1 MPLSHLRVLDLT
13 QVRAG
18 PTCTRLLADFGAE
31 VVRIERPGEA
41 DRAREAFDAVDLHR
55 GKKSVLLDLAK
66 PEGLDVFLRLVPSSD
81 VVVENF
87 RPGVKHRLG
96 IDYERLSPLNDR
108 LIYASISGF
117 GQSGP
122 YADRPGYDQIVQ
134 GMSGLMSITGT
145 EATGPLR
152 IGIPIGDLLAGYF
165 AAIGILVALSER
177 ERSGRGQWLDTSL
190 LAALTG
196 SLSFQAGKFLNTGEV
211 PPPVGN
217 HHPLTSPMGVYRARD
232 GHLNLAVGSEV
243 MWRRFCEAI
252 GRPDLVGDS
261 RFETNQ
267 GRIDDRPALNAI
279 IEEVFAG
286 ASTAEWVERLN
297 TAGVAC
303 GPIYNVGQV
312 FGDAQVR
319 QARLVEEV
327 HHPVHGPMRVLGQP
341 VALHRTPAKVT
352 APSPLPGQHTRE
364 ILAAAGCDAATIG
377 RLLAD
382 GIAAESRPTGGPLG
396 DRGTA

>member
-1 MPLSHLRVLDLT
+1 MPLSHLRVLDFT

-18 PTCTRLLADFGAE
+18 PTCTKILADFGAE
-31 VVRIERPGEA
+31 VIRVERPGEA
-41 DRAREAFDAVDLHR
+41 DREREPFDAVDLQR
-55 GKKSVLLDLAK
+55 GKKSILLDLAK
-66 PEGLDVFLRLVPSSD
+66 PAGLEVVRRLIPATDVA
-81 VVVENF
+81 VENF

-96 IDYERLSPLNDR
+96 IDYERLSALNPR

-134 GMSGLMSITGT
+134 GMSGLMSLTGT

-152 IGIPIGDLLAGYF
+152 VGIPIGDLLAGYF
-165 AAIGILVALSER
+165 AAMGILVALAER

-190 LAALTG
+190 LAALAG
-196 SLSFQAGKFLNTGEV
+196 SLSFQAGKFLNTGAV

-243 MWRRFCEAI
+243 MWRRFGEAI
-252 GRPDLVGDS
+252 GRPELAIDP
-261 RFETNQ
+261 RFATNQ
-267 GRIDDRPALNAI
+267 GRIDNRPALNAI
-279 IEEVFAG
+279 IEEVFA
-286 ASTAEWVERLN
+286 AADAAAWVERLN
-297 TAGVAC
+297 AAGVAC
-303 GPIYNVGQV
+303 GPIYDVGQV
-312 FGDAQVR
+312 FGDVQIQ

-327 HHPVHGPMRVLGQP
+327 HHPAHGPMRVLGLP
-341 VALHRTPAKVT
+341 VFLHRTPAKVA

-364 ILAAAGCDAATIG
+364 VLEAAGYDTAGIE

-382 GIAAESRPTGGPLG
+382 GVVAESRQG
-396 DRGTA
+396 AVCE

>member
-1 MPLSHLRVLDLT
+1 MPLSHLRVLDFT

-18 PTCTRLLADFGAE
+18 PTCTKILADFGAE
-31 VVRIERPGEA
+31 VIRIERPGEP
-41 DRAREAFDAVDLHR
+41 DRAREPFDAVDLQR
-55 GKKSVLLDLAK
+55 GKKSILLDLAR
-66 PEGLDVFLRLVPSSD
+66 PAGLEVVHRLVPLTD

-96 IDYERLSPLNDR
+96 IDYERLSSLNPR

-134 GMSGLMSITGT
+134 GMSGLMSLTGT

-165 AAIGILVALSER
+165 AAMGILVALAER

-196 SLSFQAGKFLNTGEV
+196 SLSFQAGKFLNTGKV

-217 HHPLTSPMGVYRARD
+217 HHPLTSPMGVYRTAD

-243 MWRRFCEAI
+243 MWRRFGDAV
-252 GRPDLVGDS
+252 GRPDLAEDS
-261 RFETNQ
+261 RFATNRL
-267 GRIDDRPALNAI
+267 RIDNRPALNAV
-279 IEEVFAG
+279 IEEIFAG
-286 ASTAEWVERLN
+286 APTTAWVERLN
-297 TAGVAC
+297 AAGVAC
-303 GPIYNVGQV
+303 GPIHNVGQT
-312 FGDAQVR
+312 FADPQIQ
-319 QARLVEEV
+319 QARLVDEV
-327 HHPVHGPMRVLGQP
+327 QHPVHGPVRVLGMP
-341 VALHRTPAKVT
+341 VFLHRTPAKVT
-352 APSPLPGQHTRE
+352 APSPLAGQHTRDVLR
-364 ILAAAGCDAATIG
+364 LAGFDAAGIE

-382 GIAAESRPTGGPLG
+382 GTAAE
-396 DRGTA
+396 TALP

>member
-1 MPLSHLRVLDLT
+1 M
-13 QVRAG
+13 
-18 PTCTRLLADFGAE
+18 
-31 VVRIERPGEA
+31 ERPGEV

-55 GKKSVLLDLAK
+55 GKKSILLDLAK
-66 PEGLDVFLRLVPSSD
+66 PEGLDVFLRLVPGAD

-87 RPGVKHRLG
+87 RPRVKHRLG
-96 IDYERLSPLNDR
+96 IDYERLSALNPR

-122 YADRPGYDQIVQ
+122 YGDRPGYDQIVQ

-145 EATGPLR
+145 EVTGPLR

-165 AAIGILVALSER
+165 AGIGILVALVER

-190 LAALTG
+190 LAALAG
-196 SLSFQAGKFLNTGEV
+196 SLSFQAGTFLNTGRV

-252 GRPDLVGDS
+252 GRPALADDP
-261 RFETNQ
+261 RFATNQ
-267 GRIDDRPALNAI
+267 GRIDRRPALNAI
-279 IEEVFAG
+279 IEEVLAD
-286 ASTAEWVERLN
+286 ASSTEWVERLN
-297 TAGVAC
+297 RAGVAC
-303 GPIYNVGQV
+303 GPIYDLGQV
-312 FGDAQVR
+312 FADPQV
-319 QARLVEEV
+319 QQLRLVEDLV
-327 HHPVHGPMRVLGQP
+327 HPLHGPMRVLGQP

-364 ILAAAGCDAATIG
+364 VLSLAGLDPAAAEGLLAA
-377 RLLAD
+377 
-382 GIAAESRPTGGPLG
+382 GIAGEARPAEPRP
-396 DRGTA
+396 DE

>member
-18 PTCTRLLADFGAE
+18 PTCTKILADFGAE
-31 VVRIERPGEA
+31 VIRIERPGEP
-41 DRAREAFDAVDLHR
+41 DRAREPFDAVDLQR
-55 GKKSVLLDLAK
+55 GKKSILLDLGK
-66 PEGLDVFLRLVPSSD
+66 PAGLEVLHRLVPSAD

-96 IDYERLSPLNDR
+96 IDYDRLSRLNPR

-134 GMSGLMSITGT
+134 GMSGLMSVTGT
-145 EATGPLR
+145 DTTGPLR

-165 AAIGILVALSER
+165 AAMGILVALAER

-196 SLSFQAGKFLNTGEV
+196 SLSFQAGKYLNTGKV

-252 GRPDLVGDS
+252 EHPELAADP
-261 RFETNQ
+261 RFATNQ
-267 GRIDDRPALNAI
+267 ARIDNRPALNAV
-279 IEEVFAG
+279 IEAIFAG

-297 TAGVAC
+297 AAGVAC
-303 GPIYNVGQV
+303 GPIYDVGQV
-312 FGDAQVR
+312 FADPQV
-319 QARLVEEV
+319 AELRLVREV
-327 HHPVHGPMRVLGQP
+327 RHPVHGPVRVLGLP
-341 VALHRTPAKVT
+341 VSLHRTPAKVT

-364 ILAAAGCDAATIG
+364 VLGTAGYAAAAIE
-377 RLLAD
+377 RLLAE
-382 GIAAESRPTGGPLG
+382 GVAAETPLP
-396 DRGTA
+396 

>member
-18 PTCTRLLADFGAE
+18 PTCTKILADFGAE
-31 VVRIERPGEA
+31 VIRIERPGEP
-41 DRAREAFDAVDLHR
+41 DRAREAFDAVDLQR
-55 GKKSVLLDLAK
+55 GKKSILLDLGK
-66 PEGLDVFLRLVPSSD
+66 PAGLEVLHRLVPSAD

-96 IDYERLSPLNDR
+96 IDYDRLSRLNPR

-145 EATGPLR
+145 DTTGPLR

-165 AAIGILVALSER
+165 AAMGILVALAER

-196 SLSFQAGKFLNTGEV
+196 SLSFQAGKYLNTGKV
-211 PPPVGN
+211 PHPVGN

-252 GRPDLVGDS
+252 GHPELAADS
-261 RFETNQ
+261 RFATNQ
-267 GRIDDRPALNAI
+267 ARIDNRPALNAV
-279 IEEVFAG
+279 IEAIFAG

-297 TAGVAC
+297 AAGVAC
-303 GPIYNVGQV
+303 GPIYDVGQV
-312 FGDAQVR
+312 FADPQV
-319 QARLVEEV
+319 AELRLVQEV
-327 HHPVHGPMRVLGQP
+327 RHPVHGPVRVLGLP
-341 VALHRTPAKVT
+341 VSLHRTPAKVT

-364 ILAAAGCDAATIG
+364 VLGTAGYAAAAIE
-377 RLLAD
+377 RLLAA
-382 GIAAESRPTGGPLG
+382 GVAAETPLP
-396 DRGTA
+396 

>member
-1 MPLSHLRVLDLT
+1 VPLSQLRVLDLT
-13 QVRAG
+13 QVRSG

-31 VVRIERPGEA
+31 VIRVERPGEA
-41 DRAREAFDAVDLHR
+41 DRVREAFDAVDLHR
-55 GKKSVLLDLAK
+55 GKKSILLDLAK
-66 PEGLDVFLRLVPSSD
+66 PEGLDVFLRLVPGAD

-87 RPGVKHRLG
+87 RPRVKHRLG
-96 IDYERLSPLNDR
+96 IDYERLSALNPR

-122 YADRPGYDQIVQ
+122 YGDRPGYDQIVQ

-145 EATGPLR
+145 EVTGPLR
-152 IGIPIGDLLAGYF
+152 IGVPIGDLLAGYF
-165 AAIGILVALSER
+165 AGIGILVALVER

-190 LAALTG
+190 LAALAG
-196 SLSFQAGKFLNTGEV
+196 SLSFQAGRFLNTGRV

-252 GRPDLVGDS
+252 GRSALTEDP
-261 RFETNQ
+261 RFATNQ
-267 GRIDDRPALNAI
+267 GRIDHRPALNTI
-279 IEEVFAG
+279 LEEVLG
-286 ASTAEWVERLN
+286 QASTTEWVERLN
-297 TAGVAC
+297 RAGVAC
-303 GPIYNVGQV
+303 GPIYDLGQV
-312 FGDAQVR
+312 FADPQV
-319 QARLVEEV
+319 QQLRLVEDV
-327 HHPVHGPMRVLGQP
+327 LHPLHGPMRVLGQP

-364 ILAAAGCDAATIG
+364 VLSLAGLDPVAAEGLLAA
-377 RLLAD
+377 
-382 GIAAESRPTGGPLG
+382 GIAGEARPAEPRP
-396 DRGTA
+396 DE

>member
-18 PTCTRLLADFGAE
+18 PTCTKILADFGAE
-31 VVRIERPGEA
+31 VIRIERPGEP
-41 DRAREAFDAVDLHR
+41 DRAREPFDAVDLQR
-55 GKKSVLLDLAK
+55 GKKSILLDLGK
-66 PEGLDVFLRLVPSSD
+66 PAGLEVLHRLVPSAD

-96 IDYERLSPLNDR
+96 IDYDRLSRLNPR

-145 EATGPLR
+145 DTTGPLR
-152 IGIPIGDLLAGYF
+152 TGIPIGDLLAGYF
-165 AAIGILVALSER
+165 AAMGILVALAER

-196 SLSFQAGKFLNTGEV
+196 SLSFQAGKYLNTGKV

-252 GRPDLVGDS
+252 EHPELAADP
-261 RFETNQ
+261 RFATNQ
-267 GRIDDRPALNAI
+267 ARIDNRPALNAV
-279 IEEVFAG
+279 IEAIFAG

-297 TAGVAC
+297 AAGVAC
-303 GPIYNVGQV
+303 GPIYDVGQV
-312 FGDAQVR
+312 FADPQV
-319 QARLVEEV
+319 AELRLVREV
-327 HHPVHGPMRVLGQP
+327 RHPVHGPVRVLGLP
-341 VALHRTPAKVT
+341 VSLHRTPAKVT

-364 ILAAAGCDAATIG
+364 VLGTAGYAAAAIE
-377 RLLAD
+377 RLLAE
-382 GIAAESRPTGGPLG
+382 GVAAETPLP
-396 DRGTA
+396 

>member
-13 QVRAG
+13 QVRSG

-31 VVRIERPGEA
+31 VIRVERPGEV

-55 GKKSVLLDLAK
+55 GKKSILLDLAK
-66 PEGLDVFLRLVPSSD
+66 PEGLDVFLRLVPGAD

-87 RPGVKHRLG
+87 RPRVKHRLG
-96 IDYERLSPLNDR
+96 IDYERLSALNPR

-122 YADRPGYDQIVQ
+122 YGDRPGYDQIVQ

-145 EATGPLR
+145 EVTGPLR
-152 IGIPIGDLLAGYF
+152 IGVPIGDLLAGYF
-165 AAIGILVALSER
+165 AGIGILVALVER

-190 LAALTG
+190 LAALAG
-196 SLSFQAGKFLNTGEV
+196 SLSFQAGRFLNTGRV

-252 GRPDLVGDS
+252 GRPALAEDP
-261 RFETNQ
+261 RFASNQ
-267 GRIDDRPALNAI
+267 GRIDHRPALNAI
-279 IEEVFAG
+279 LEEVLG
-286 ASTAEWVERLN
+286 QASTTEWVERLN
-297 TAGVAC
+297 RAGVAC
-303 GPIYNVGQV
+303 GPIYDLGQV
-312 FGDAQVR
+312 FADPQV
-319 QARLVEEV
+319 QQLRLVEDV
-327 HHPVHGPMRVLGQP
+327 LHPLHGPMRVLGQP

-364 ILAAAGCDAATIG
+364 VLSLAGLDPAAVAGLLAA
-377 RLLAD
+377 
-382 GIAAESRPTGGPLG
+382 GIAAEARPAEPRS
-396 DRGTA
+396 DE

>member
-1 MPLSHLRVLDLT
+1 MPLSHIRVLDLT
-13 QVRAG
+13 GVRSG
-18 PTCTRLLADFGAE
+18 PTCTRFLADFGAE
-31 VVRIERPGEA
+31 VIRIERPGEP
-41 DRAREAFDAVDLHR
+41 DRAREPFDAVDLHR

-66 PEGLDVFLRLVPSSD
+66 PTGLEVLHRLAPVVD

-96 IDYERLSPLNDR
+96 VDYDRLSTLNPR
-108 LIYASISGF
+108 LVYASISGF

-165 AAIGILVALSER
+165 AALGILVALVER

-190 LAALTG
+190 LTALAG
-196 SLSFQAGKFLNTGEV
+196 SLSFQAGKYLNTGQV

-217 HHPLTSPMGVYRARD
+217 HHPLTSPMGVYRAAD

-252 GRPDLVGDS
+252 GRPDLVDDP
-261 RFETNQ
+261 RFATNQ
-267 GRIDDRPALNAI
+267 GRIDHRTVLNAI

-286 ASTAEWVERLN
+286 APAAEWVARLN
-297 TAGVAC
+297 AAGVAC
-303 GPIYNVGQV
+303 GPIYDVGQV
-312 FGDAQVR
+312 FADPQVQ

-327 HHPVHGPMRVLGQP
+327 HHPVHGPMRLLGQP
-341 VALHRTPAKVT
+341 VFLHRTPAKVT

-364 ILAAAGCDAATIG
+364 VLGNAGYDVATIE
-377 RLLAD
+377 RLLAE
-382 GIAAESRPTGGPLG
+382 GVVAESRP
-396 DRGTA
+396 

>member
-1 MPLSHLRVLDLT
+1 MPLSHLRVLDFT

-18 PTCTRLLADFGAE
+18 PTCTKILADFGAE
-31 VVRIERPGEA
+31 VIRIERPGEP

-55 GKKSVLLDLAK
+55 GKKSILLDLAK
-66 PEGLDVFLRLVPSSD
+66 PAGLEVVHRLVPSTD

-96 IDYERLSPLNDR
+96 IDYERLSSLNPR

-145 EATGPLR
+145 ETSGPLR

-165 AAIGILVALSER
+165 AAIGILVALAER

-190 LAALTG
+190 LTALAG
-196 SLSFQAGKFLNTGEV
+196 SLSFQAGKYLNTGEI

-232 GHLNLAVGSEV
+232 GYLNLAVGSEV

-252 GRPDLVGDS
+252 GRPDLASDP
-261 RFETNQ
+261 RFATNQ
-267 GRIDDRPALNAI
+267 GRIDHRSALNGI
-279 IEEVFAG
+279 IEDVFAG

-297 TAGVAC
+297 AAGVAG
-303 GPIYNVGQV
+303 GPIYDIGQV
-312 FGDAQVR
+312 FGDPQVQ

-327 HHPVHGPMRVLGQP
+327 HHPLHGPVRVLGQP
-341 VALHRTPAKVT
+341 VFLHRTPAKVV
-352 APSPLPGQHTRE
+352 APSPLSGQHSRE
-364 ILAAAGCDAATIG
+364 ILRAAGYDAAAIE

-382 GIAAESRPTGGPLG
+382 GVAAESRL
-396 DRGTA
+396 R

>member
-1 MPLSHLRVLDLT
+1 MPLSHLRVLDFT

-18 PTCTRLLADFGAE
+18 PTCTKILADFGAE
-31 VVRIERPGEA
+31 VIRIERPGEP
-41 DRAREAFDAVDLHR
+41 DRAREPFDAVDLQR
-55 GKKSVLLDLAK
+55 GKKSIVLDLGRPA
-66 PEGLDVFLRLVPSSD
+66 GLEVVHRLAGLAD

-96 IDYERLSPLNDR
+96 IDYERLSPLNPR

-134 GMSGLMSITGT
+134 GMSGLMSLTGT

-165 AAIGILVALSER
+165 AAMGILVALAER

-196 SLSFQAGKFLNTGEV
+196 SLSFQAGKFLNTGKV

-217 HHPLTSPMGVYRARD
+217 HHPLTSPMGVYRTAD

-243 MWRRFCEAI
+243 MWRRFADAV
-252 GRPDLVGDS
+252 GRPELAEDP
-261 RFETNQ
+261 RFATNQ
-267 GRIDDRPALNAI
+267 LRIDNRPALNGV
-279 IEEVFAG
+279 IEEVLAG
-286 ASTAEWVERLN
+286 APTTAWVERLN
-297 TAGVAC
+297 AAGVAC
-303 GPIYNVGQV
+303 GPIYNVGQI
-312 FGDAQVR
+312 FADAQIQ

-327 HHPVHGPMRVLGQP
+327 QHPVHGPVRVLGMP
-341 VALHRTPAKVT
+341 VVLHRTPAKVT
-352 APSPLPGQHTRE
+352 APSPLPGQHTRDV
-364 ILAAAGCDAATIG
+364 LRLAGCDAAAIE

-382 GIAAESRPTGGPLG
+382 GTAAE
-396 DRGTA
+396 TALP

>member
-31 VVRIERPGEA
+31 VIRIERPGEP
-41 DRAREAFDAVDLHR
+41 DRAREAFDAVDLQR
-55 GKKSVLLDLAK
+55 GKKCILLDLGK
-66 PEGLDVFLRLVPSSD
+66 PAGLEVIHRLVPSAD

-96 IDYERLSPLNDR
+96 VDYERLSALNPR

-134 GMSGLMSITGT
+134 GMSGLMSLTGS

-152 IGIPIGDLLAGYF
+152 IGIPIGDLLGGYF
-165 AAIGILVALSER
+165 AAIGILVALAER

-196 SLSFQAGKFLNTGEV
+196 SLSFQAGKYLNTGQV

-232 GHLNLAVGSEV
+232 GYLNLAVGSEV
-243 MWRRFCEAI
+243 MWHRFCEAV
-252 GRPDLVGDS
+252 GRPDLDGDP
-261 RFETNQ
+261 RFATNQ
-267 GRIDDRPALNAI
+267 QRIDNRPALNAV
-279 IEEVFAG
+279 IEEIFAG
-286 ASTAEWVERLN
+286 ASAAEWVERLN
-297 TAGVAC
+297 AAGVAC
-303 GPIYNVGQV
+303 GPIYDVGQV
-312 FGDAQVR
+312 FNDPQVR
-319 QARLVEEV
+319 QTRLVEEV
-327 HHPVHGPMRVLGQP
+327 HHPVHGPMRLLGQP
-341 VALHRTPAKVT
+341 VFLHRTPAKV
-352 APSPLPGQHTRE
+352 AGPSPLPGQHTRE
-364 ILAAAGCDAATIG
+364 VLRLAGYDAAAIE

-382 GIAAESRPTGGPLG
+382 GVAAEPGARAP
-396 DRGTA
+396 RGAPDE

>member
-18 PTCTRLLADFGAE
+18 PTCTKILADFGAE
-31 VVRIERPGEA
+31 VIRIERPGEP
-41 DRAREAFDAVDLHR
+41 DRAREAFDAVDLQR
-55 GKKSVLLDLAK
+55 GKKSILLDLGK
-66 PEGLDVFLRLVPSSD
+66 PAGLEVLHRLVPSAD

-96 IDYERLSPLNDR
+96 IDYDRLSRLNPR

-145 EATGPLR
+145 DTTGPLR

-165 AAIGILVALSER
+165 AAMGILVALAER

-196 SLSFQAGKFLNTGEV
+196 SLSFQAGKYLNTGKV

-252 GRPDLVGDS
+252 EHPELAADP
-261 RFETNQ
+261 RFATNQ
-267 GRIDDRPALNAI
+267 ARIDNRPALNAV
-279 IEEVFAG
+279 IEEIFAG

-297 TAGVAC
+297 AAGVAC
-303 GPIYNVGQV
+303 GPIYDVGQV
-312 FGDAQVR
+312 FADPQV
-319 QARLVEEV
+319 AELRLVQEV
-327 HHPVHGPMRVLGQP
+327 RHPVHGPVRVLGLP
-341 VALHRTPAKVT
+341 VSLHRTPAKVA

-364 ILAAAGCDAATIG
+364 VLRAAGYAAAAIE
-377 RLLAD
+377 RLLAA
-382 GIAAESRPTGGPLG
+382 GVAAETPLP
-396 DRGTA
+396 

>member
-18 PTCTRLLADFGAE
+18 PTCTKILADFGAE
-31 VVRIERPGEA
+31 VIRIERPGEP
-41 DRAREAFDAVDLHR
+41 DRAREPFDAVDLQR
-55 GKKSVLLDLAK
+55 GKKSILLDLGK
-66 PEGLDVFLRLVPSSD
+66 PAGLEVLHRLVPSAD

-96 IDYERLSPLNDR
+96 IDYDRLSRLNPR

-134 GMSGLMSITGT
+134 GMSGLMSVTGT
-145 EATGPLR
+145 DTTGPLR

-165 AAIGILVALSER
+165 AAMGILVALAER

-190 LAALTG
+190 LAALAG
-196 SLSFQAGKFLNTGEV
+196 SLSFQAGKYLNTGKV

-252 GRPDLVGDS
+252 EHPELAADP
-261 RFETNQ
+261 RFATNQ
-267 GRIDDRPALNAI
+267 ARIDNRPALNAV
-279 IEEVFAG
+279 IEAIFAG

-297 TAGVAC
+297 AAGVAC
-303 GPIYNVGQV
+303 GPIYDVGQV
-312 FGDAQVR
+312 FADPQV
-319 QARLVEEV
+319 AELRLVREV
-327 HHPVHGPMRVLGQP
+327 RHPVHGPVRVLGLP
-341 VALHRTPAKVT
+341 VSLHRTPAKVT

-364 ILAAAGCDAATIG
+364 VLGTAGYAAAAIE
-377 RLLAD
+377 RLLAE
-382 GIAAESRPTGGPLG
+382 GIAAETPLP
-396 DRGTA
+396 

>member
-18 PTCTRLLADFGAE
+18 PTCTKILADFGAE
-31 VVRIERPGEA
+31 VIRIERPGEP
-41 DRAREAFDAVDLHR
+41 DRAREPFDAVDLQR
-55 GKKSVLLDLAK
+55 GKKSILLDLGK
-66 PEGLDVFLRLVPSSD
+66 PAGLEVLHRLVPSAD

-87 RPGVKHRLG
+87 RPGVKHRLR
-96 IDYERLSPLNDR
+96 IDYDRLSRLNPR

-134 GMSGLMSITGT
+134 GMSGLMSVTGT
-145 EATGPLR
+145 DTTGPLR

-165 AAIGILVALSER
+165 AAMGILVALAER

-190 LAALTG
+190 LAALAG
-196 SLSFQAGKFLNTGEV
+196 SLSFQAGKYLNTGKV

-252 GRPDLVGDS
+252 EHPELAAEP
-261 RFETNQ
+261 RFATNQ
-267 GRIDDRPALNAI
+267 ARIDNRPALNAV
-279 IEEVFAG
+279 IEAIFAG

-297 TAGVAC
+297 AAGVAC
-303 GPIYNVGQV
+303 GPIYDVGQV
-312 FGDAQVR
+312 FADPQV
-319 QARLVEEV
+319 AELRLVREV
-327 HHPVHGPMRVLGQP
+327 RHPVHGPVRVLGLP
-341 VALHRTPAKVT
+341 VSLHRTPAKVT

-364 ILAAAGCDAATIG
+364 VLGTAGYAAAAIE
-377 RLLAD
+377 RLLAE
-382 GIAAESRPTGGPLG
+382 GVAAETPLP
-396 DRGTA
+396 

>member
-18 PTCTRLLADFGAE
+18 PTCTKILADFGAE
-31 VVRIERPGEA
+31 VIRIERPGEP
-41 DRAREAFDAVDLHR
+41 DRAREPFDAVDLQR
-55 GKKSVLLDLAK
+55 GKKSILLDLGK
-66 PEGLDVFLRLVPSSD
+66 PAGLEVLHRLVPSAD

-96 IDYERLSPLNDR
+96 IDYDRLSRLNPR

-145 EATGPLR
+145 DTTGPLR

-165 AAIGILVALSER
+165 AAMGILVALAER

-190 LAALTG
+190 LAALAG
-196 SLSFQAGKFLNTGEV
+196 SLSFQAGKYLNTGKV

-252 GRPDLVGDS
+252 EHPELAADP
-261 RFETNQ
+261 RFATNQ
-267 GRIDDRPALNAI
+267 ARIDNRPALNAV
-279 IEEVFAG
+279 IEAIFAG

-297 TAGVAC
+297 AAGVAC
-303 GPIYNVGQV
+303 GPIYDVGQV
-312 FGDAQVR
+312 FADPQV
-319 QARLVEEV
+319 AELRLVREV
-327 HHPVHGPMRVLGQP
+327 RHPVHGPVRVLGLP
-341 VALHRTPAKVT
+341 VSLHRTPAKVT

-364 ILAAAGCDAATIG
+364 VLGTAGYAAAAIE
-377 RLLAD
+377 RLLAE
-382 GIAAESRPTGGPLG
+382 GVAAETPLP
-396 DRGTA
+396 

>member
-18 PTCTRLLADFGAE
+18 PTCTKILADFGAE
-31 VVRIERPGEA
+31 VIRIERPGEP
-41 DRAREAFDAVDLHR
+41 DRAREPFDAVDLQR
-55 GKKSVLLDLAK
+55 GKKSILLDLGK
-66 PEGLDVFLRLVPSSD
+66 PAGLEVLHRLVPSAD

-96 IDYERLSPLNDR
+96 IDYDRLSRLNPR

-134 GMSGLMSITGT
+134 GMSGLMSVTGT
-145 EATGPLR
+145 DTTGPLR

-165 AAIGILVALSER
+165 AAMGILVALAER

-190 LAALTG
+190 LAALAG
-196 SLSFQAGKFLNTGEV
+196 SLSFQAGKYLNTGKV

-252 GRPDLVGDS
+252 EHPELAADP
-261 RFETNQ
+261 RFATNQ
-267 GRIDDRPALNAI
+267 ARLDNRPALNAV
-279 IEEVFAG
+279 IEAIFAG

-297 TAGVAC
+297 AAGVAC
-303 GPIYNVGQV
+303 GPIYDVGQV
-312 FGDAQVR
+312 FADPQV
-319 QARLVEEV
+319 AELRLVREV
-327 HHPVHGPMRVLGQP
+327 RHPVHGPVRVLGLP
-341 VALHRTPAKVT
+341 VSLHRTPAKVT

-364 ILAAAGCDAATIG
+364 VLGTAGYAAATIE
-377 RLLAD
+377 RLLAE
-382 GIAAESRPTGGPLG
+382 GVAAETPLP
-396 DRGTA
+396 

>member
-13 QVRAG
+13 QVRSG

-31 VVRIERPGEA
+31 VIRIERPGEP
-41 DRAREAFDAVDLHR
+41 DRAREPFDAVDLHR
-55 GKKSVLLDLAK
+55 GKKSILLDLGKSA
-66 PEGLDVFLRLVPSSD
+66 GLEVLLRLVPTAD

-96 IDYERLSPLNDR
+96 VDYERLVALNPR
-108 LIYASISGF
+108 LVYASISGF

-145 EATGPLR
+145 EETGPLR

-165 AAIGILVALSER
+165 AAIGILVALVER
-177 ERSGRGQWLDTSL
+177 EHSGRGQWLDTSL
-190 LAALTG
+190 LSALAG
-196 SLSFQAGKFLNTGEV
+196 SLSFQAGKFLNTGKV

-217 HHPLTSPMGVYRARD
+217 HHPLTSPMGVYRTRD

-252 GRPDLVGDS
+252 EQPDLVSDP
-261 RFETNQ
+261 RFATNQ
-267 GRIDDRPALNAI
+267 GRIDHRPPLNAI
-279 IEEVFAG
+279 IEEVFA
-286 ASTAEWVERLN
+286 ARSTAQWVDRLN
-297 TAGVAC
+297 AAGVAC

-312 FGDAQVR
+312 FGDPQVAQMG
-319 QARLVEEV
+319 LVEEV
-327 HHPVHGPMRVLGQP
+327 QHPVHGPMRVLGQP
-341 VALHRTPAKVT
+341 VFLHRTAAKVT
-352 APSPLPGQHTRE
+352 AASPLPGQHTRE
-364 ILAAAGCDAATIG
+364 VLRAAGYDQVAVE
-377 RLLAD
+377 RLLAE
-382 GIAAESRPTGGPLG
+382 GIAAESRG
-396 DRGTA
+396 

>member
-1 MPLSHLRVLDLT
+1 MPLAHLRVLDLT

-31 VVRIERPGEA
+31 VIRIERPGEA

-55 GKKSVLLDLAK
+55 GKKSILLDLAK
-66 PEGLDVFLRLVPSSD
+66 PDGLAVFFRLVPSAD

-96 IDYERLSPLNDR
+96 IDYERLSPLNAR

-117 GQSGP
+117 GQSGL

-165 AAIGILVALSER
+165 AAIGILVALAER

-196 SLSFQAGKFLNTGEV
+196 SLSFQAGKFLNTGQV

-217 HHPLTSPMGVYRARD
+217 HHPLTSPMGVYRTRN

-243 MWRRFCEAI
+243 MWQRFCEALA
-252 GRPDLVGDS
+252 RPDLAGDP
-261 RFETNQ
+261 RFATNQ
-267 GRIDDRPALNAI
+267 GRIDHRPVLNTI
-279 IEEVFAG
+279 IEEIFAG
-286 ASTAEWVERLN
+286 GSTAEWVERLN
-297 TAGVAC
+297 AAGVAC
-303 GPIYNVGQV
+303 GPIYDIGQV
-312 FGDAQVR
+312 FADPQV
-319 QARLVEEV
+319 QQIRLIEEV
-327 HHPVHGPMRVLGQP
+327 NHPVHGPMRVLGQP

-364 ILAAAGCDAATIG
+364 VLAAAGCDGATVE
-377 RLLAD
+377 RLLAT
-382 GIAAESRPTGGPLG
+382 GVAAESRPPAGTG
-396 DRGTA
+396 DRP

>member
-1 MPLSHLRVLDLT
+1 MPLSHIRVLDFT

-18 PTCTRLLADFGAE
+18 PTCTKILGDFGAE
-31 VVRIERPGEA
+31 VIRVERPGEV
-41 DRAREAFDAVDLHR
+41 DRAREAFDAVDLQR
-55 GKKSVLLDLAK
+55 GKKSVVLDLAK
-66 PEGLDVFLRLVPSSD
+66 PAGLEVVHRLVPLTD

-96 IDYERLSPLNDR
+96 IDYERLSPLNPR
-108 LIYASISGF
+108 LVYASISGF

-134 GMSGLMSITGT
+134 GMSGLMSLTGT
-145 EATGPLR
+145 DTTGPLR
-152 IGIPIGDLLAGYF
+152 VGIPIGDLLAGYF
-165 AAIGILVALSER
+165 AAMGIVIALVER

-196 SLSFQAGKFLNTGEV
+196 SLSFQAGKYLNTGQT

-217 HHPLTSPMGVYRARD
+217 HHPLTSPMGVYRTRD

-243 MWRRFCEAI
+243 MWRRFCEAV
-252 GRPDLVGDS
+252 GRPELAEDP
-261 RFETNQ
+261 RFATNQ
-267 GRIDDRPALNAI
+267 LRIDNRPALNAL
-279 IEEVFAG
+279 IEGDVLAAG
-286 ASTAEWVERLN
+286 STAEWVERLN
-297 TAGVAC
+297 AAGVAC
-303 GPIYNVGQV
+303 GPIYTVGQI
-312 FGDAQVR
+312 FADPQIQ

-327 HHPVHGPMRVLGQP
+327 HHPVHGPMRVVGMP
-341 VALHRTPAKVT
+341 VFLHRTPAKVS

-364 ILAAAGCDAATIG
+364 ALRLAGYEDAAIE

-382 GIAAESRPTGGPLG
+382 GVAVETPLP
-396 DRGTA
+396 RG

>member
-1 MPLSHLRVLDLT
+1 VPLSHLRVLDLT
-13 QVRAG
+13 QVRSG

-31 VVRIERPGEA
+31 VIRVERPGEA
-41 DRAREAFDAVDLHR
+41 DRVREAFDAVDLHR
-55 GKKSVLLDLAK
+55 GKKSILLDLAK
-66 PEGLDVFLRLVPSSD
+66 PEGLDVFLRLVPGTD

-87 RPGVKHRLG
+87 RPRVKHRLG
-96 IDYERLSPLNDR
+96 IDYERLSALNPR

-122 YADRPGYDQIVQ
+122 YGDRPGYDQIVQ

-165 AAIGILVALSER
+165 AGIGILVALVER

-190 LAALTG
+190 LAALAG
-196 SLSFQAGKFLNTGEV
+196 SLSFQAGTFLNTGRV

-217 HHPLTSPMGVYRARD
+217 HHPLSSPMGVYRARD

-252 GRPDLVGDS
+252 GRPALADDP
-261 RFETNQ
+261 RFATNQ
-267 GRIDDRPALNAI
+267 GRIDRRPALNAI
-279 IEEVFAG
+279 IEEVLAD
-286 ASTAEWVERLN
+286 ASSTEWVERLN
-297 TAGVAC
+297 RAGVAC
-303 GPIYNVGQV
+303 GPIYDLGQV
-312 FGDAQVR
+312 FADPQV
-319 QARLVEEV
+319 QQLRLVEDLV
-327 HHPVHGPMRVLGQP
+327 HPLHGPMRVLGQP

-364 ILAAAGCDAATIG
+364 VLSLAGLDPAAVAGLLAA
-377 RLLAD
+377 
-382 GIAAESRPTGGPLG
+382 GIAAEARPAEPRS
-396 DRGTA
+396 DE

>member
-18 PTCTRLLADFGAE
+18 PTCTKILADFGAE
-31 VVRIERPGEA
+31 VIRIERPGEP
-41 DRAREAFDAVDLHR
+41 DRAREAFDAVDLQR
-55 GKKSVLLDLAK
+55 GKKSILLDLGK
-66 PEGLDVFLRLVPSSD
+66 PAGLEVLHRLVPSAD

-96 IDYERLSPLNDR
+96 IDYDRLSRLNPR

-145 EATGPLR
+145 DTTGPLR

-165 AAIGILVALSER
+165 AAMGILVALAER

-196 SLSFQAGKFLNTGEV
+196 SLSFQAGKYLNTGKV

-252 GRPDLVGDS
+252 GHPELAADS
-261 RFETNQ
+261 RFATNQ
-267 GRIDDRPALNAI
+267 ARIDNRPALNAV
-279 IEEVFAG
+279 IEEIFAG

-297 TAGVAC
+297 AAGVAC
-303 GPIYNVGQV
+303 GPIYDVGQV
-312 FGDAQVR
+312 FADPQV
-319 QARLVEEV
+319 AELRLVQEV
-327 HHPVHGPMRVLGQP
+327 RHPVHGPVRVLGLP
-341 VALHRTPAKVT
+341 VSLHRTPAKVA

-364 ILAAAGCDAATIG
+364 VLRAAGYADAAIE
-377 RLLAD
+377 RLLAA
-382 GIAAESRPTGGPLG
+382 GAAAETPLP
-396 DRGTA
+396 

>member
-18 PTCTRLLADFGAE
+18 PTCTKILADFGAE
-31 VVRIERPGEA
+31 VIRIERPGEP
-41 DRAREAFDAVDLHR
+41 DRAREPFDAVDLQR
-55 GKKSVLLDLAK
+55 GKKSVLLDLGK
-66 PEGLDVFLRLVPSSD
+66 PAGLEVLHRLVPSAD

-96 IDYERLSPLNDR
+96 IDYDRLSRLNPR

-122 YADRPGYDQIVQ
+122 YAERPGYDQIVQ

-145 EATGPLR
+145 DTTGPLR

-165 AAIGILVALSER
+165 AAIGILVALAER

-196 SLSFQAGKFLNTGEV
+196 SLSFQAGKYLNTGKI
-211 PPPVGN
+211 PPPIGN
-217 HHPLTSPMGVYRARD
+217 HHPLTSPMGVYRAGD

-252 GRPDLVGDS
+252 GHPTLAVDP
-261 RFETNQ
+261 RFATNQ
-267 GRIDDRPALNAI
+267 ARIDNRPALNAV
-279 IEEVFAG
+279 IEEIFAG
-286 ASTAEWVERLN
+286 APAAEWVERLN
-297 TAGVAC
+297 AAGVAC
-303 GPIYNVGQV
+303 GPIYDVGQV
-312 FGDAQVR
+312 FADPQV
-319 QARLVEEV
+319 AELGLAHEV
-327 HHPVHGPMRVLGQP
+327 RHPVHGPVRVLGLP
-341 VALHRTPAKVT
+341 VFLHRTPAKVT

-364 ILAAAGCDAATIG
+364 VLRAAGYDVAAVE
-377 RLLAD
+377 RLLAE
-382 GIAAESRPTGGPLG
+382 GVAAETPH
-396 DRGTA
+396 A

>member
-1 MPLSHLRVLDLT
+1 VPLSHLRVLDLT

-31 VVRIERPGEA
+31 VIRVDRPGEA
-41 DRAREAFDAVDLHR
+41 DRVREAFDAVDLHR
-55 GKKSVLLDLAK
+55 GKKSILLDLAK
-66 PEGLDVFLRLVPSSD
+66 PEGLDVFLRLVPGTD

-87 RPGVKHRLG
+87 RPRVKHRLG
-96 IDYERLSPLNDR
+96 IDYERLSALNPR

-122 YADRPGYDQIVQ
+122 YGDRPGYDQIVQ

-165 AAIGILVALSER
+165 AGIGILVALVER

-190 LAALTG
+190 LAALAG
-196 SLSFQAGKFLNTGEV
+196 SLSFQAGIFLNTGRV

-217 HHPLTSPMGVYRARD
+217 HHPLSSPMGVYRARD

-252 GRPDLVGDS
+252 GRPALADDP
-261 RFETNQ
+261 RFATNQ
-267 GRIDDRPALNAI
+267 GRIDRRPALNAI
-279 IEEVFAG
+279 IEEVLAD
-286 ASTAEWVERLN
+286 ASSTEWVERLN
-297 TAGVAC
+297 RAGVAC
-303 GPIYNVGQV
+303 GPIYDLGQV
-312 FGDAQVR
+312 FADPQV
-319 QARLVEEV
+319 QQLRLVEDLV
-327 HHPVHGPMRVLGQP
+327 HPLHGPMRVLGQP

-364 ILAAAGCDAATIG
+364 VLSLAGLDPAAVAGLLAA
-377 RLLAD
+377 
-382 GIAAESRPTGGPLG
+382 GIAAEARPAEPRS
-396 DRGTA
+396 DE